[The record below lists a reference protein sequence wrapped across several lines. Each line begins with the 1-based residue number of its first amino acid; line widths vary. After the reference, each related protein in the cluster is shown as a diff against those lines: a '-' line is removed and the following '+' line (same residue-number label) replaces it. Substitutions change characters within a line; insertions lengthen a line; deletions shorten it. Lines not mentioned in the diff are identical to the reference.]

1 MNIEGR
7 YTKEIALARRSVT
20 IIVVCLI
27 NLGTFFPRPREYAEL
42 WRKSQ
47 QVCFPLRRDLG
58 IVVCLFSA

>member
-1 MNIEGR
+1 MVINIEGKHK
-7 YTKEIALARRSVT
+7 TDAALGRRSVT

-47 QVCFPLRRDLG
+47 EVCF
-58 IVVCLFSA
+58 SA